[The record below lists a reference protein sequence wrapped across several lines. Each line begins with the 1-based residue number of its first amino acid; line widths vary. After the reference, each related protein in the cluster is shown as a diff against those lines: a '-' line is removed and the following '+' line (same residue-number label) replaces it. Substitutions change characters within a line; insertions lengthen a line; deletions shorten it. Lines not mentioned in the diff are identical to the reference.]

1 MVLVRSFAPVHLCA
15 FVLSFLNQIYQ
26 ESPSFPGESP
36 PVKLNSAPVFPSFLL
51 LSDICFSLSLSLSL
65 LNWPGQPAWAQNPSS
80 VCWRAELMTWEQLKD
95 EELEA
100 FPLVPAFSLGV

>member
-65 LNWPGQPAWAQNPSS
+65 LN
-80 VCWRAELMTWEQLKD
+80 ELSG
-95 EELEA
+95 ELSHVSTHRNRQTRQQSKAVA
-100 FPLVPAFSLGV
+100 FMFVLSLYYMQK